1 MRLLIIFPYL
11 CVIVVC
17 CQDFWKQWRKSSCV
31 SSADTCYKS
40 NKFSS
45 VEIYDELLSV
55 KCYRETIDYRLLRC
69 LDVKTA
75 KRVHFT
81 DCYMPEFEVGRFA
94 SGHAIVR
101 VVINTGDYEI
111 LSFTNMSSLK
121 SVEIGGI
128 RTGGLLRLNFR
139 NVPSLISLKIENY
152 NFTSLS
158 PKSFQKLTNL
168 SELYIT
174 WGPLKSLHEELF
186 YGLRN
191 LQKLDL
197 NANGFQSVPSS
208 IFRNLT
214 RLEYLNLN
222 RNKVKYLPS
231 DLLRDLSKLRTFSI
245 ESNSELNRIPAQLLK
260 GLRKLEKFYACGCSF
275 SSIDEGLFSEARNL
289 TKVCFDENQIAHLPS
304 KLFRNNKN
312 LEYIYFTNNEI
323 STLPRGIFHGLSRLL
338 TIRLDKNRLKNLPE
352 DIFSGLTSL
361 QYVDLSRNSIAFIS
375 ENTFRPLNHLKYL
388 DLSHN
393 RFSKISFEISQ
404 SLDHLKMKNASLTE
418 WPAINWT
425 RHELTHVDLSDN
437 DFETVKLPIYTPNYM
452 GFRLSNCNIKTI
464 YLDHWIYGLN
474 MPFYDLEGNHLVCD
488 YELQPF
494 LYTLKS
500 NLEISLEIFP
510 NIKDL
515 NCYGEDKKVLDD
527 KAFYPLRRH
536 CPVNCECF
544 EDENVVKVN
553 CAKKELE
560 NVPEFLIDNA
570 AIVDLSY
577 NFITEISR
585 IDCDT
590 WRNVIHLD
598 LSHNSLELFT
608 GFVMPPSLNFL
619 SLRGNYLSELPETV
633 TKLMDA
639 SSQFKISL
647 SGNNWNCDCD
657 SLFTKDWLVRN
668 RQKIMDFSDV
678 FCVRDSHNSSFS
690 KIISSDYC
698 NETSRKTTMAPEED
712 ISF

>member
-1 MRLLIIFPYL
+1 
-11 CVIVVC
+11 
-17 CQDFWKQWRKSSCV
+17 
-31 SSADTCYKS
+31 
-40 NKFSS
+40 
-45 VEIYDELLSV
+45 
-55 KCYRETIDYRLLRC
+55 
-69 LDVKTA
+69 
-75 KRVHFT
+75 
-81 DCYMPEFEVGRFA
+81 MPEFEVGRFV
-94 SGHAIVR
+94 SGRAIVR
-101 VVINTGDYEI
+101 VVISTGDYGV
-111 LSFTNMSSLK
+111 LSFTNMPALK

-128 RTGGLLRLNFR
+128 RTGGLFHLNFQ

-158 PKSFQKLTNL
+158 RKSFQKLTNL

-174 WGPLKSLHEELF
+174 WGPLKLLHEDLF
-186 YGLRN
+186 YGLCN

-208 IFRNLT
+208 VFRNLT

-222 RNKVKYLPS
+222 RNRIKYLPS

-245 ESNSELNRIPAQLLK
+245 ESNNELDRIPAQFLK
-260 GLRKLEKFYACGCSF
+260 GLHKLEKFYACSCSF
-275 SSIDEGLFSEARNL
+275 SSIDEVLFSDARNL

-312 LEYIYFTNNEI
+312 LEYIYFTSNEI
-323 STLPRGIFHGLSRLL
+323 STLPRGIFRGLSKLL
-338 TIRLDKNRLKNLPE
+338 TIRLDKNRLKSLPR

-361 QYVDLSRNSIAFIS
+361 QYVDLSHNSITFIS
-375 ENTFRPLNHLKYL
+375 ENTLQPLNHLKYL

-393 RFSKISFEISQ
+393 AFSNISFEISQ

-418 WPAINWT
+418 WPPINWT

-464 YLDHWIYGLN
+464 YLDHWLYGLN
-474 MPFYDLEGNHLVCD
+474 MPFYDLE
-488 YELQPF
+488 
-494 LYTLKS
+494 
-500 NLEISLEIFP
+500 
-510 NIKDL
+510 DL

-527 KAFYPLRRH
+527 KVFYPLRRH
-536 CPVNCECF
+536 CPVNCQCF
-544 EDENVVKVN
+544 KDENVVKVN

-560 NVPEFLIDNA
+560 NVPEFLVDNA

-590 WRNVIHLD
+590 WRNVTHLD
-598 LSHNSLELFT
+598 LSHNLLKRLT
-608 GFVMPPSLNFL
+608 GFALPPSLNFL
-619 SLRGNYLSELPETV
+619 SLRENYLSELPETV
-633 TKLMDA
+633 MKLMDV

-668 RQKIMDFSDV
+668 GQKIMDFSEV
-678 FCVRDSHNSSFS
+678 FCGRDSHNSSFS
-690 KIISSDYC
+690 KIVSSDNC
-698 NETSRKTTMAPEED
+698 NETSRKTTMDSEEN
-712 ISF
+712 ISIEF